1 MVKLRQ
7 IKKITLR
14 IVTSGYNVAVENLSI
29 LVENILFELA
39 SELPS

>member
-14 IVTSGYNVAVENLSI
+14 IVTSGCNVAVENLSI